1 MSGIR
6 CDLIAVGSVIL
17 YVLRLSQQPTDSNR
31 RWRGRVEMVTR
42 NENLGMCY
50 IRSLEPGY
58 EGFGEY
64 VFFGQIVGVEE

>member
-6 CDLIAVGSVIL
+6 WDLIAVGSVIQ
-17 YVLRLSQQPTDSNR
+17 YVLRPSQQPTDPNR

-64 VFFGQIVGVEE
+64 VFFGQVVGVEE